1 MSFRGGK
8 SRTTLLLFMSCSAGE
23 RLAVIPM
30 KRGTVCVALVFEFN
44 HSLWGKQKG
53 SGADEPVNILITALH
68 YNKIC
73 FTKRAKE
80 SHSQE
85 IISDVLFRVDRIQG
99 LPPLGSV

>member
-44 HSLWGKQKG
+44 HSLWGKQKKKR
-53 SGADEPVNILITALH
+53 SGADEPVNIVITALH

-73 FTKRAKE
+73 FTKRVKE
-80 SHSQE
+80 SHS
-85 IISDVLFRVDRIQG
+85 RK
-99 LPPLGSV
+99 